1 MRKVAILALSVVAAA
16 IAISMVSV
24 ASADDEGRN
33 SFRASLDG
41 WAEVP
46 SQVTRGEG
54 RFRARLTSAATLEY
68 VLQYSGLES
77 DAAAAHIHPG
87 SHHENGGVSA
97 ALCGS
102 GDKPPCPLRAGEVRG
117 VIDPADVTGPST
129 QQIDPG
135 EFDDLIR
142 AMRAGE
148 TYANVHTSRA
158 GGGEIRGQIN
168 DRHNHG
174 GGGGGGD
181 NDD

>member
-1 MRKVAILALSVVAAA
+1 MRKVAILALSIVATA
-16 IAISMVSV
+16 IAISMASV
-24 ASADDEGRN
+24 ASADDDRGRN
-33 SFRASLDG
+33 SFRAQLDG

-54 RFRARLTSAATLEY
+54 SFRARLTSATTLEY
-68 VLQYSGLES
+68 VLRYSGVES
-77 DAAAAHIHPG
+77 NVSAAHIHPG

-97 ALCGS
+97 FLCGG
-102 GDKPPCPLRAGEVRG
+102 GDKPPCPPLAGEVSG
-117 VIDPADVTGPST
+117 VIDPADVIGPAA

-135 EFDDLIR
+135 EFNDLIR

-158 GGGEIRGQIN
+158 PGGEIRGQIN

-174 GGGGGGD
+174 GGGG
-181 NDD
+181 DDDDD

>member
-1 MRKVAILALSVVAAA
+1 MRKVLLLGVLAATGLLGVAAMA
-16 IAISMVSV
+16 F
-24 ASADDEGRN
+24 ADGGNGRN
-33 SFRASLDG
+33 SFATGLDG

-54 RFRARLTSAATLEY
+54 RFRARLTSDTTLEY
-68 VLQYSGLES
+68 VLTYSGLES
-77 DAAAAHIHPG
+77 DANAAHIHPG

-97 ALCGS
+97 FLCGG
-102 GDKPPCPLRAGEVRG
+102 GDKPPCPPRAGEVSG
-117 VIDPADVTGPST
+117 VIDPTDVIGPAG

-135 EFDDLIR
+135 EFQDFLR

-158 GGGEIRGQIN
+158 PGGEIRGQIN

-174 GGGGGGD
+174 GRGDGD